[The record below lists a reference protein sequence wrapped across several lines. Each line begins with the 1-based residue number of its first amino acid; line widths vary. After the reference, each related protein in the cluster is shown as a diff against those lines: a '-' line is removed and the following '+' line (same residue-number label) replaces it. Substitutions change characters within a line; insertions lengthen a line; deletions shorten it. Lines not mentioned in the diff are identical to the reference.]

1 MCTLLLNTLW
11 LICGGCNC
19 VDRRCPSVQSTVQ
32 LERKLIRI
40 ISHGDNFMKLDG
52 IEVLGVTDAQ
62 MGVSSLFGDH
72 THSLPS
78 ESSHF
83 FSGAA
88 IGLRPSQK

>member
-11 LICGGCNC
+11 LICGGGNC

-32 LERKLIRI
+32 LERKLILN

-62 MGVSSLFGDH
+62 MGV
-72 THSLPS
+72 
-78 ESSHF
+78 
-83 FSGAA
+83 
-88 IGLRPSQK
+88 